1 MPVIGSNGV
10 VGHHDESLISG
21 PGIVVGRKGSAGSAT
36 WIDSDFWPIDTT
48 YYVDKIVEG
57 VDVRWL
63 YYAISM
69 LRLDKLSEGP
79 VPGLNRHSAAELALR
94 LPPHTEQRK
103 IAAVLSSVDDAIEKA
118 QAVTDQVQV
127 VKRGLARQLL
137 AGLGGVVRQVRR
149 LHDCAWVNPEQL
161 ASTADP
167 DSIVEYLDI
176 TAIERPGFVGRT
188 RTLQFADAPSRA
200 RRLAREGDILV
211 STVRPYLRNFA
222 RIREAPDNLV
232 VSTGYAVIRPKDDA
246 DGEFLYQHI
255 LSPGFVEFLRPRMS
269 GSNYPAVKA
278 SDVAAYP
285 VRLPPLPEQ
294 RKTGEVLSSLDH
306 TVAKMRMAVDRAC
319 DVKEALMAVLLTG
332 ELRVAEDVEVV

>member
-1 MPVIGSNGV
+1 M
-10 VGHHDESLISG
+10 
-21 PGIVVGRKGSAGSAT
+21 
-36 WIDSDFWPIDTT
+36 
-48 YYVDKIVEG
+48 
-57 VDVRWL
+57 
-63 YYAISM
+63 
-69 LRLDKLSEGP
+69 
-79 VPGLNRHSAAELALR
+79 
-94 LPPHTEQRK
+94 
-103 IAAVLSSVDDAIEKA
+103 
-118 QAVTDQVQV
+118 
-127 VKRGLARQLL
+127 
-137 AGLGGVVRQVRR
+137 
-149 LHDCAWVNPEQL
+149 
-161 ASTADP
+161 
-167 DSIVEYLDI
+167 
-176 TAIERPGFVGRT
+176 
-188 RTLQFADAPSRA
+188 
-200 RRLAREGDILV
+200 
-211 STVRPYLRNFA
+211 
-222 RIREAPDNLV
+222 